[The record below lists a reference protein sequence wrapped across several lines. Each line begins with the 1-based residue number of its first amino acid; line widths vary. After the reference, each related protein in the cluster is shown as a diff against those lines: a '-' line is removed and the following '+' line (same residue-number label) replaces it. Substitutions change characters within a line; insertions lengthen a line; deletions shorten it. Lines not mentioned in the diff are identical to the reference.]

1 MKKSCFSGIIF
12 LLLFFQISLFA
23 QHTNFNSQNNWSL
36 NKKELQI
43 GLGATQ
49 FNGDL
54 GGSYSVGQDYSTK
67 DIDWPSTGLAGWLGY
82 RQRFHPYFATT
93 TSLCVFNL
101 KGDDKYSE
109 EATRN
114 ARNLHF
120 RSLNFEIQQR
130 LEFIFFATERF
141 GAKYNLPGSRAKTNR
156 NEQYY
161 VFGGLGLCYFNP
173 QAEFKDGTW
182 MNLRP
187 MKTEG
192 QEKAYSPITLT
203 VPFGFGFRVGVGREY
218 RVGLEIAYVKTF
230 SDYMDDVST
239 VYADPNS
246 FDSQTA
252 AYFSNPAVG
261 DPMFGPGNQRGD
273 SKNKDAYYHL
283 NLILTKNL
291 TYKDYGRQ
299 RSRNGAVKPRGRY
312 KV

>member
-1 MKKSCFSGIIF
+1 MKKIYVLCTIILVLICHTDF
-12 LLLFFQISLFA
+12 NA
-23 QHTNFNSQNNWSL
+23 QHTNFNSQSNWSL

-43 GLGATQ
+43 GFGTTQ

-54 GGSYSVGQDYSTK
+54 GGSNTIGKDYSTK
-67 DIDWPSTGLAGWLGY
+67 DIDWPSTGIAGWLGY
-82 RQRFHPYFATT
+82 RLRFHPYFATT

-101 KGDDKYSE
+101 KGNDKYSQ
-109 EATRN
+109 EAVRN

-120 RSLNFEIQQR
+120 RSLNVEIQQR
-130 LEFIFFATERF
+130 LEFIFYARERF
-141 GAKYNLPGSRAKTNR
+141 SVGRNLTRHRGKRML

-161 VFGGLGLCYFNP
+161 IFSGLGLVYFNS

-192 QEKAYSPITLT
+192 QSKAYSPVTMT
-203 VPFGFGFRVGVGREY
+203 VPFGFGFRTGIGGSY
-218 RVGLEIAYVKTF
+218 RIGIEVSYVKTF
-230 SDYMDDVST
+230 SDYLDDVST

-261 DPMFGPGNQRGD
+261 NPWFAPGYQRGD
-273 SKNKDAYYHL
+273 SKQKDAYYHL
-283 NLILTKNL
+283 NLILSKNL
-291 TYKDYGRQ
+291 TYKKYGRKSYKY
-299 RSRNGAVKPRGRY
+299 RSVTHHRRY